1 MATNQWDDAVQSINA
16 AVGKLAKAIGD
27 AAELEVNTQFVL
39 VAQDGSADFAK
50 AKPIAQTKIKL
61 DGDYDDIIPM
71 RPGSSSEGPQVDN
84 ALYELHQDNVS
95 KALAYRADLVKSFMN
110 ALQSLAS

>member
-1 MATNQWDDAVQSINA
+1 MAANQWDDAVQAIND
-16 AVGKLAKAIGD
+16 AVGKVAKAIGD
-27 AAELEVNTQFVL
+27 AAEVEVNTQFVL
-39 VAQDGSADFAK
+39 VAEDGSADFTQ

-71 RPGSSSEGPQVDN
+71 RAGDDGPQVDN
-84 ALYELHQDNVS
+84 ALYSLHQDNVS
-95 KALAYRADLVKSFMN
+95 KALQYRADLVTAFMN